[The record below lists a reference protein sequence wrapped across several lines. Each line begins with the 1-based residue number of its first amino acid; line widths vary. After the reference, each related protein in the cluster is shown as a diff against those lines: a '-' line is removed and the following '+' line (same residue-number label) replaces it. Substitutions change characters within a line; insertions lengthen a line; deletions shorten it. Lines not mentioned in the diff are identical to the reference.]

1 MMTDVFIAKEKKVI
15 PSHPIPP
22 KIDKE
27 LESDKAEAWGRKLHS
42 LTTVAFKPA
51 RLRLEDQDP
60 DEQIVLFT
68 RPHLITNLKWFLL
81 VVLMALVPP
90 FAFIFLNFGFVPV
103 NFRFV
108 GLLIWYL
115 LTFAFAFE
123 RFISWFFNVNIIT
136 NFRIIDVNFPSI
148 LYKDISETKLE
159 NVQDISSKTGGFIRS
174 FLNYGDVMIQTA
186 GALPELSFEAVPH
199 PDKVAEVINDLQSGR
214 EDYQHDSL

>member
-1 MMTDVFIAKEKKVI
+1 MPDIFVGSSKPKETKPSFSIGPKDKVR
-15 PSHPIPP
+15 
-22 KIDKE
+22 KIISKRPLGFFSAFALNPHHLRYE
-27 LESDKAEAWGRKLHS
+27 AQESDEK
-42 LTTVAFKPA
+42 
-51 RLRLEDQDP
+51 
-60 DEQIVLFT
+60 IVLFLRRHFFT
-68 RPHLITNLKWFLL
+68 NVGWILMTFCLI
-81 VVLMALVPP
+81 LVPF
-90 FAFIFLNFGFVPV
+90 FAFSFFSFDFVPMG
-103 NFRFV
+103 FRFM
-108 GLLIWYL
+108 GLIGWYL